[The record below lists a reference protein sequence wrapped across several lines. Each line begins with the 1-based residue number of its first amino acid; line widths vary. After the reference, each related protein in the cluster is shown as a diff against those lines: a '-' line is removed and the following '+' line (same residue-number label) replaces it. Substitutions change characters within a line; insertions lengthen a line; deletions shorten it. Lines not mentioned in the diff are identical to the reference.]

1 MTKES
6 KQEYTLRISNAN
18 RSELVV
24 IVYEMLLDY
33 IEESI
38 DHLEKQE
45 YDPFH
50 ESIRKAV
57 NCIRELSES
66 INYEA
71 DTAGNLLSLNVYC
84 IKELSAAD
92 IHRDKDRIDA
102 VLKIM
107 RKLYEANKE
116 AAKTDASS
124 PVMNNSQSVYA
135 GLTYGKESLTVNLND
150 TQNRGF
156 TI

>member
-57 NCIRELSES
+57 NCIRELSDS

-107 RKLYEANKE
+107 RKLYEASKE
-116 AAKTDASS
+116 ATKTDASS

-135 GLTYGKESLTVNLND
+135 GLTYGKDSLTVNLND

>member
-45 YDPFH
+45 FDPFH

-92 IHRDKDRIDA
+92 IHRDRDRIDA

-107 RKLYEANKE
+107 RKLYEASKE

>member
-107 RKLYEANKE
+107 RKLYEASKE